1 MCAPEDEE
9 DGEGEGVGGGRA
21 TAERAENGRR
31 SHPPALDAGGG
42 RCRGGDSGWE
52 RLRRATS
59 CARPGVE
66 VHDGNTADR
75 GDGRRLLRVVW
86 NRPRRRCLPVSG
98 VSTYA
103 EHAGG
108 AELGEEGRGNGW
120 GGQNARCHKPTG
132 ATGIGSRLQPDT
144 TRERKTLVSWMSR
157 RQGTLL
163 LLLLAGDYSRG
174 RQPGMTVRRP
184 GYTTIVQCD
193 FITQQSKSGNSKK

>member
-52 RLRRATS
+52 RLRRATP

-75 GDGRRLLRVVW
+75 GDGRRYSVSCGIALVDDASLSVV
-86 NRPRRRCLPVSG
+86 
-98 VSTYA
+98 
-103 EHAGG
+103 
-108 AELGEEGRGNGW
+108 
-120 GGQNARCHKPTG
+120 
-132 ATGIGSRLQPDT
+132 
-144 TRERKTLVSWMSR
+144 
-157 RQGTLL
+157 
-163 LLLLAGDYSRG
+163 
-174 RQPGMTVRRP
+174 
-184 GYTTIVQCD
+184 
-193 FITQQSKSGNSKK
+193 